1 MASESFSGTSNDLG
15 SDFRATAQDMG
26 TAAGEQLDKGRSA
39 AAGGIASAAQSL
51 HGHAEEL
58 PGGQRVAGFAHSA
71 ADKLNLTADYIRGH
85 DMGAML
91 EDVKT
96 LVKKNPGP
104 ALLGAAVLG
113 FLVAKSFA
121 NRD

>member
-1 MASESFSGTSNDLG
+1 MASESYSSNDLG
-15 SDFRATAQDMG
+15 SDLKSTTQDLGM
-26 TAAGEQLDKGRSA
+26 AAGEQLDKGRSA
-39 AAGGIASAAQSL
+39 AAGGIASAAASL

-85 DMGAML
+85 DMSAMM
-91 EDVKT
+91 EDVKA
-96 LVKKNPGP
+96 LVKKNPVP
-104 ALLGAAVLG
+104 ALLGAAALG
-113 FLVAKSFA
+113 FLVAKSLS

>member
-1 MASESFSGTSNDLG
+1 MAAESYSSSSNDLG
-15 SDFRATAQDMG
+15 SEVQSATQDLG
-26 TAAGEQLDKGRSA
+26 RAAGEQLDKGRSA
-39 AAGGIASAAQSL
+39 AAGGIASAAASL

-71 ADKLNLTADYIRGH
+71 ADKLNLTANYIRDH
-85 DMGAML
+85 DMSAMV

-96 LVKKNPGP
+96 LVKKNPVP
-104 ALLGAAVLG
+104 ALLGAAAIG
-113 FLVAKSFA
+113 FLVAKSFS

>member
-1 MASESFSGTSNDLG
+1 M
-15 SDFRATAQDMG
+15 
-26 TAAGEQLDKGRSA
+26 AAGEQLDKGRSA
-39 AAGGIASAAQSL
+39 AAGGIASAAASL

-85 DMGAML
+85 DMSAMM
-91 EDVKT
+91 EDVKA
-96 LVKKNPGP
+96 LVKKNPVP
-104 ALLGAAVLG
+104 ALLGAAALG
-113 FLVAKSFA
+113 FLVAKSLS